1 MEFLCRFVCWL
12 SHHLSN
18 FQFKWSWDEWVSAT
32 DAGLETPRC
41 AFLNELFER
50 IRRLSYHQFLVEN
63 IPCGLHGLLPAVPT
77 PNYRYSD
84 EEGKLAGQDKAK
96 ELIDAIRAKK
106 DVDHLQTI
114 LNSIPANATGQE
126 DENSDASVIDYTFPV
141 LRLEVLLQVVLKLG
155 SKSLSHS
162 FSALTRFHKLLKN
175 VIVNEEAQIHCLK
188 ILHEFWSSNHQIVVV
203 LVDKLVRMQITDCS
217 AVVNWLFSKDMKE
230 NFTRLYVWEIMTST
244 LKKMSK
250 HTNKVSGEVQE
261 AKEKVAKLE
270 EKAKKQAGE
279 ANGDSNLE
287 PGAAEDLNKKQ
298 QQLEELTEKLEN
310 AQRTQKQLFLIVF
323 QRFIMILTEHIVRSE
338 QQQTDLNT
346 QWFKYTT
353 ERLREILIT
362 NNNQVFQYLSSLETL
377 LFTSDL
383 DPRILNLFDHFKALR
398 S

>member
-1 MEFLCRFVCWL
+1 
-12 SHHLSN
+12 
-18 FQFKWSWDEWVSAT
+18 
-32 DAGLETPRC
+32 
-41 AFLNELFER
+41 
-50 IRRLSYHQFLVEN
+50 
-63 IPCGLHGLLPAVPT
+63 
-77 PNYRYSD
+77 
-84 EEGKLAGQDKAK
+84 
-96 ELIDAIRAKK
+96 
-106 DVDHLQTI
+106 
-114 LNSIPANATGQE
+114 
-126 DENSDASVIDYTFPV
+126 
-141 LRLEVLLQVVLKLG
+141 
-155 SKSLSHS
+155 
-162 FSALTRFHKLLKN
+162 
-175 VIVNEEAQIHCLK
+175 
-188 ILHEFWSSNHQIVVV
+188 
-203 LVDKLVRMQITDCS
+203 
-217 AVVNWLFSKDMKE
+217 
-230 NFTRLYVWEIMTST
+230 MTST

-270 EKAKKQAGE
+270 EKAKKQTGE

>member
-1 MEFLCRFVCWL
+1 M
-12 SHHLSN
+12 
-18 FQFKWSWDEWVSAT
+18 
-32 DAGLETPRC
+32 
-41 AFLNELFER
+41 
-50 IRRLSYHQFLVEN
+50 
-63 IPCGLHGLLPAVPT
+63 
-77 PNYRYSD
+77 
-84 EEGKLAGQDKAK
+84 
-96 ELIDAIRAKK
+96 
-106 DVDHLQTI
+106 
-114 LNSIPANATGQE
+114 
-126 DENSDASVIDYTFPV
+126 
-141 LRLEVLLQVVLKLG
+141 
-155 SKSLSHS
+155 
-162 FSALTRFHKLLKN
+162 LKN

-270 EKAKKQAGE
+270 EKAKKQTGE